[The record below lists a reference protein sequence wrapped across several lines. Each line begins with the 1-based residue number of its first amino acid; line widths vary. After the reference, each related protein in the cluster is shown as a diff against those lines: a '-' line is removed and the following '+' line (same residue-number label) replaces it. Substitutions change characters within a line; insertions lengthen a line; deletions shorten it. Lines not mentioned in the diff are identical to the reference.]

1 MPQEKQPAFSLNDPD
16 HVLVLTG
23 EAALKIFINPTR
35 MRIVEEMS
43 LHPAPITPKALADR
57 LGLSPSSAKHH
68 LMKLASIG
76 VVLLD
81 HQEMIHGIQAS
92 FLPPDR
98 QNDQP
103 ECGRPRRAE
112 VCAIAM
118 RTNAARVQQGAVRLP
133 GPLAGGRRAGAGPL
147 GYAGR
152 RHPPDKGGEPKT
164 WKRRSMPLWRPTH
177 RATPRYRADPLQPDG
192 LPCPGKWGTIKT
204 GDKGRRPAPCQTTK
218 PPPAAGSGRG
228 TSCWSGRAWRNPGS
242 AACSIRLRSGSGCI
256 TRPGRPP

>member
-16 HVLVLTG
+16 RVLVLTG

-92 FLPPDR
+92 FYRLTDKTISLNAADPAAR
-98 QNDQP
+98 KF
-103 ECGRPRRAE
+103 A
-112 VCAIAM
+112 AIAM
-118 RTNAARVQQGAVRLP
+118 RTNAARVQQGLF
-133 GPLAGGRRAGAGPL
+133 GSLARWQEAGAQEQDRWGMLDGVIHLTKEEAEDLEAAIHAFVAAHTAP
-147 GYAGR
+147 
-152 RHPPDKGGEPKT
+152 
-164 WKRRSMPLWRPTH
+164 RPGTAPI
-177 RATPRYRADPLQPDG
+177 RYNLMAYRARAN
-192 LPCPGKWGTIKT
+192 
-204 GDKGRRPAPCQTTK
+204 GDDQDRR
-218 PPPAAGSGRG
+218 
-228 TSCWSGRAWRNPGS
+228 
-242 AACSIRLRSGSGCI
+242 
-256 TRPGRPP
+256 

>member
-68 LMKLASIG
+68 LLKLASIG

-92 FLPPDR
+92 FYRLTDKTISLNAADPAAR
-98 QNDQP
+98 KF
-103 ECGRPRRAE
+103 A
-112 VCAIAM
+112 AIAM
-118 RTNAARVQQGAVRLP
+118 RTNAARVQQGLFDS
-133 GPLAGGRRAGAGPL
+133 LARWQEAGAQEQDRWGMLDTDGVIHLTKEEAEDLEAAIHTFVAAHTAP
-147 GYAGR
+147 
-152 RHPPDKGGEPKT
+152 
-164 WKRRSMPLWRPTH
+164 RPGTAPI
-177 RATPRYRADPLQPDG
+177 RYNLMAYRARAN
-192 LPCPGKWGTIKT
+192 
-204 GDKGRRPAPCQTTK
+204 GDDQDRR
-218 PPPAAGSGRG
+218 
-228 TSCWSGRAWRNPGS
+228 
-242 AACSIRLRSGSGCI
+242 
-256 TRPGRPP
+256 

>member
-68 LMKLASIG
+68 LLKLASIG

-92 FLPPDR
+92 FYRLTDKTISLNAADPAAR
-98 QNDQP
+98 KF
-103 ECGRPRRAE
+103 A
-112 VCAIAM
+112 AIAM
-118 RTNAARVQQGAVRLP
+118 RTNAARVQQGLF
-133 GPLAGGRRAGAGPL
+133 GSLARWQEAGAQEQDRWGMLDTDGVIHLTKEEAEDLEAAIHAFSAAHSAP
-147 GYAGR
+147 
-152 RHPPDKGGEPKT
+152 
-164 WKRRSMPLWRPTH
+164 RPGAAPI
-177 RATPRYRADPLQPDG
+177 RYNLIAYRAE
-192 LPCPGKWGTIKT
+192 
-204 GDKGRRPAPCQTTK
+204 
-218 PPPAAGSGRG
+218 
-228 TSCWSGRAWRNPGS
+228 RADEN
-242 AACSIRLRSGSGCI
+242 
-256 TRPGRPP
+256 